1 MLFLGLETDLERRNT
16 VYVIYKGSASNP
28 QETGKGA
35 GQAGQAN
42 GRSQARMWFQRS
54 SCGR

>member
-1 MLFLGLETDLERRNT
+1 MLYLGLETDLERRNP